1 MESNLQYEN
10 SPNPT
15 NDYFEVLISGYEK
28 GTGVKVSLISTD
40 GRVLK
45 FREEQSQSFNI
56 DVSHLPA
63 GLYILKLN
71 LNGINLHK
79 KIVKL

>member
-28 GTGVKVSLISTD
+28 GTWVKVSLISTD

-45 FREEQSQSFNI
+45 SREEQSQSFNI
-56 DVSHLPA
+56 NISDLPV
-63 GLYILKLN
+63 GIYILKLN
-71 LNGINLHK
+71 INGLYLHK